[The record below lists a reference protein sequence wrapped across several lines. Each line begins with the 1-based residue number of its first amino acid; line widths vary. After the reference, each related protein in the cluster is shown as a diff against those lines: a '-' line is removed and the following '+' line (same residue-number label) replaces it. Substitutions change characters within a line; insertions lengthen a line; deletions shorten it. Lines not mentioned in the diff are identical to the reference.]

1 MGAACPQP
9 VGGKRPLD
17 QQVILLAYGER
28 CAAGQ
33 GIPYNQKEKLM
44 LYGGYVLLG
53 IAFTLAVFN
62 LA

>member
-1 MGAACPQP
+1 MAF
-9 VGGKRPLD
+9 
-17 QQVILLAYGER
+17 ILLGIGLALVIASKIFYNQR

>member
-1 MGAACPQP
+1 MAF
-9 VGGKRPLD
+9 
-17 QQVILLAYGER
+17 ILLGVGLALVIASKIFYNQR

-33 GIPYNQKEKLM
+33 GIPSNQKEKLM